1 MHQIWLIFPPR
12 LTLFG
17 LSGFLLA
24 LALIIHIMLLS
35 SPQLTWLS

>member
-17 LSGFLLA
+17 LTGFLMA
-24 LALIIHIMLLS
+24 LALIIHIALLN
-35 SPQLTWLS
+35 SPKLTWLG